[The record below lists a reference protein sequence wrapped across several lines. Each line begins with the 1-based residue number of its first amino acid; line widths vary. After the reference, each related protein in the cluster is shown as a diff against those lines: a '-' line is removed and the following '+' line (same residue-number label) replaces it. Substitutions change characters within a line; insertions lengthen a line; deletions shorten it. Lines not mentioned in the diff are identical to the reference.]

1 MTSIKTIFT
10 IIFFIVIISC
20 ETKEQEII
28 VTKSP
33 DTQVVTKD
41 MKLTQLPITQNNSNI
56 ISNNFSVILDNQSM
70 AKYEVTE
77 TFADVPNPVKAI
89 GTTNNIIGQI
99 NFDDNNLNTTS
110 SVIKIDLRTL
120 SSDSD
125 RRDNYIKK
133 RTLDTSNFPFAELKI
148 NSIEG
153 LTFPLTNNTF
163 SNVTINGMLKIKDLE
178 SETIWNGNLQIQDN
192 ETSGKFKTSISFSQ
206 FNLKKPLTFRVIS
219 VEDEFNLIIEFN
231 SNIK

>member
-10 IIFFIVIISC
+10 IIFFVVIISC
-20 ETKEQEII
+20 ETTEQEII
-28 VTKSP
+28 VTNSP

-41 MKLTQLPITQNNSNI
+41 MKITQPPITQNDSTI

-163 SNVTINGMLKIKDLE
+163 SNVTIKGMLKIKDLE
-178 SETIWNGNLQIQDN
+178 SETIWNGNLQIKDN
-192 ETSGKFKTSISFSQ
+192 ETSGEFKTSISFSQ

-219 VEDEFNLIIEFN
+219 VEDEFNLTIEFD